1 MTAAFK
7 STLAA
12 LAIFPLISGCV
23 TPQTK
28 QVESL
33 SPENKLFSDVQ
44 FTLIEQFK
52 EKEIKCIAVG
62 NFQITD
68 ENAGYPEPPKRTPS
82 SSVDNWQFD
91 FKKLQGT
98 LAGRI

>member
-1 MTAAFK
+1 MNI
-7 STLAA
+7 SLNYILAA
-12 LAIFPLISGCV
+12 LLVLPLVSACV

-33 SPENKLFSDVQ
+33 SPENTLFSDVQ

-62 NFQITD
+62 NLQITD
-68 ENAGYPEPPKRTPS
+68 ENAEC
-82 SSVDNWQFD
+82 
-91 FKKLQGT
+91 
-98 LAGRI
+98 